1 MILNLNII
9 WNFTVFVID
18 NQPVTIGNAIIALT
32 VVLIV
37 GKIGK
42 FIRLRLK
49 KYFIRHTKFSPEGI
63 FIIDKVLAISNLL
76 IVLIIV
82 LQILHIPITELT
94 VLGGSLAIAIGIAAK
109 DIVSN
114 TMSGFVILLEQSI
127 KVEDVVEI
135 DGEIGRIKSIG
146 IRSTIIHT
154 EENIDIILPNS
165 TILQSKVINW
175 TLEDNNIITYVE
187 VRVAYDTDVDFATD
201 IMVQAVN
208 KLDFIFQDPKP
219 FVLFSDLGNSA
230 LIFRVFFA
238 IKIINKL
245 QRWEKESKVRHQLFK
260 DFKKAGI
267 VIAFPQQDTHL
278 DTSKPLH
285 LRILRDTKN
294 SMNSEN

>member
-1 MILNLNII
+1 M
-9 WNFTVFVID
+9 
-18 NQPVTIGNAIIALT
+18 
-32 VVLIV
+32 
-37 GKIGK
+37 
-42 FIRLRLK
+42 
-49 KYFIRHTKFSPEGI
+49 
-63 FIIDKVLAISNLL
+63 
-76 IVLIIV
+76 
-82 LQILHIPITELT
+82 
-94 VLGGSLAIAIGIAAK
+94 GGSFAIAIGFAAK

-114 TMSGFVILLEQSI
+114 TMSGFVILLEQAI

-187 VRVAYDTDVDFATD
+187 VGVAYDTDVDFATD

-260 DFKKAGI
+260 DLKKAGI

-278 DTSKPLH
+278 DTSKPLD